1 MFWRGYKGGGK
12 DMESGIIDA
21 ENPPWCPLLNEPCKS
36 NCVWRYKFRVKGT
49 TCALVALVE
58 VLTMRL

>member
-1 MFWRGYKGGGK
+1 
-12 DMESGIIDA
+12 MESGIIDA